1 MVPVA
6 VFAHT
11 TAGQVNG
18 CVCLACSVPY
28 PALNFMNPESMQ
40 AKLVARVLS
49 GRSTLPSQVEMA
61 EDTQRLYKL
70 YQDKH
75 VPVRYFFNQ
84 VPSPLFSPFQLVDT

>member
-1 MVPVA
+1 MVTVA

-18 CVCLACSVPY
+18 CVCLVWSVPY
-28 PALNFMNPESMQ
+28 TALNSIIPESVS

-70 YQDKH
+70 YQDKN

-84 VPSPLFSPFQLVDT
+84 VPSPLFSLSIV